1 MSPKTQTIQGI
12 TTSLIPSFFFFFFVP
27 SFANVILKKRKEKEN
42 KILSDKFLR
51 KMKFHSL

>member
-12 TTSLIPSFFFFFFVP
+12 TTSLIPSFFFFFLVP
-27 SFANVILKKRKEKEN
+27 SFANVIKKKKEKKK